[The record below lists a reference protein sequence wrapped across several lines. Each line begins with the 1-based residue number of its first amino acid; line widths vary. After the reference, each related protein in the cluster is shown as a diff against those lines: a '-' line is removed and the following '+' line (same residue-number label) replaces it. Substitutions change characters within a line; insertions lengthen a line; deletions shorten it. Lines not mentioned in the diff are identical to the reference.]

1 MLYVLENSD
10 LQTENVLPG
19 PSPLL
24 TCPEV
29 NPTSNAF
36 SDYAVTI
43 LNGFYQVETIEVF
56 HLFS

>member
-10 LQTENVLPG
+10 LQTANVWPG

-24 TCPEV
+24 PCPEV
-29 NPTSNAF
+29 NPTSDAF

-43 LNGFYQVETIEVF
+43 LTGFYQVETIGVF
-56 HLFS
+56 HFFS